1 MARSFALLSSDP
13 SLSYHSLPA
22 PDLRVPGLCPRHG
35 PHCAQPQN
43 GSQPAFLRSHL
54 YFDACYDVV
63 VSASWIISRTL
74 EKYQRSLRH
83 WNSLLISCPQ
93 PPEVTTL
100 PLLLCLVTLKKIT
113 IQFAFRKAC
122 KKTDKIRSL
131 FSEWTIF
138 QNKQRNTRLGRPCKL
153 YLLNCVRFVTSCG
166 V

>member
-1 MARSFALLSSDP
+1 MLGHKSELWFTSGPWPEDARTLSTAWP
-13 SLSYHSLPA
+13 SPRSASERQSTCFPQITSI
-22 PDLRVPGLCPRHG
+22 LRCML
-35 PHCAQPQN
+35 Q
-43 GSQPAFLRSHL
+43 
-54 YFDACYDVV
+54 CYDVAIV

-138 QNKQRNTRLGRPCKL
+138 QNKQRNTRLGRLCCSPK
-153 YLLNCVRFVTSCG
+153 RSA
-166 V
+166 